1 VALMGL
7 HTLVPKDFV
16 ESSSSVPAS
25 GFLVSGNHGHVGR
38 KTTDDEHNLVQNTR
52 FLGNREI

>member
-1 VALMGL
+1 MGL